1 MHSPGLRQKHTPIRR
16 NGGRAV
22 QQIVEDGIAGAARM
36 HALHRLRQLHLI
48 AHQDDVARSHAHRD
62 QIRHTHLTSLV
73 DEEIVQLLS
82 EDGVG
87 K

>member
-1 MHSPGLRQKHTPIRR
+1 MHT
-16 NGGRAV
+16 
-22 QQIVEDGIAGAARM
+22 
-36 HALHRLRQLHLI
+36 LHRLRQLHLV
-48 AHQDDVARSHAHRD
+48 AHQDDVSRSQAHRD

-73 DEEIVQLLS
+73 DEEVIQLLG